1 MLLIPKH
8 AFCPDIMGGVI
19 GSFTVSNQF
28 LYDGC
33 EGTLT
38 DLNRKREEEARI
50 IRHQSTPVFGSHTA
64 EQRGYDGRFN
74 RTVSGSGL
82 LDTTPSRSV
91 VEEKRRVEGVWSTR
105 QGPCLMDCME
115 LLLQDVDVFSAKRV
129 PLTGHTHSTSSYR
142 IERDVSFLCIIFLSS

>member
-38 DLNRKREEEARI
+38 DLNRKREKEGCI
-50 IRHQSTPVFGSHTA
+50 TRHQSTPVFSSA
-64 EQRGYDGRFN
+64 ELSRYESRFS
-74 RTVSGSGL
+74 RTGSGSGL
-82 LDTTPSRSV
+82 LDATPSRSV

-115 LLLQDVDVFSAKRV
+115 LLLQDVDVFSAKRI
-129 PLTGHTHSTSSYR
+129 PLSGHTHSTCAYR
-142 IERDVSFLCIIFLSS
+142 IERDVSLSCV